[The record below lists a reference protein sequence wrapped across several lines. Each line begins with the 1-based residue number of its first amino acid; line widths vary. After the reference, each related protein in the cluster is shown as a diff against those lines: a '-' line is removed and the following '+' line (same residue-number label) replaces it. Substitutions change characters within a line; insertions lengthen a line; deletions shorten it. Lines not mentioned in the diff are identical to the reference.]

1 MERNTA
7 QQDKAMRIDEA
18 AWKSNAFWA
27 EVKREL
33 PAGVLDDD
41 PAMHRFRGFCDNL
54 KTCAPGDIRTLDN
67 GQELF
72 AQYIYPGIDDD
83 FPRVPFP
90 PLADAP
96 AWTSTLAD
104 AAAVAQEELAAALAA
119 SPLHDDDAQA
129 LSGSSAPAV
138 ALASLSHAI

>member
-1 MERNTA
+1 
-7 QQDKAMRIDEA
+7 MRIDEA

-41 PAMHRFRGFCDNL
+41 PAMQRFRGFCDNL

-72 AQYIYPGIDDD
+72 AQKSAACRCRACQSRWSRIRYHLTAHRTGMQAQHLAYHTHRPIIRCPGGHIC
-83 FPRVPFP
+83 P
-90 PLADAP
+90 
-96 AWTSTLAD
+96 S
-104 AAAVAQEELAAALAA
+104 
-119 SPLHDDDAQA
+119 SPHDDS
-129 LSGSSAPAV
+129 LSSGMGILCPAV
-138 ALASLSHAI
+138 AEGDVIL